1 MNPSDSEDPAAF
13 HLRNKHE
20 LLYECRFV
28 GQYVPD
34 KEYRSA
40 KPDILYRK
48 TENKGTVLHEE
59 HIFRGRLSKLMAGI
73 RGVFSCLRNRDVKFR
88 KRQKQIPDTG

>member
-34 KEYRSA
+34 KEHRSA

-48 TENKGTVLHEE
+48 TENKMVLFSTKSIFFVGGCQSFGQVFEE
-59 HIFRGRLSKLMAGI
+59 FFLVYEIEM
-73 RGVFSCLRNRDVKFR
+73 
-88 KRQKQIPDTG
+88 

>member
-1 MNPSDSEDPAAF
+1 MSCCMNAGLSG
-13 HLRNKHE
+13 NM
-20 LLYECRFV
+20 
-28 GQYVPD
+28 VPD

-59 HIFRGRLSKLMAGI
+59 HIFRGRLSKLLQ
-73 RGVFSCLRNRDVKFR
+73 VFEEFFLVYE
-88 KRQKQIPDTG
+88 IEM

>member
-1 MNPSDSEDPAAF
+1 MNPYDSEDPAAF

-34 KEYRSA
+34 KEHRFA
-40 KPDILYRK
+40 EPDILNRK
-48 TENKGTVLHEE
+48 TENKGTVLHEA
-59 HIFRGRLSKLMAGI
+59 HIFRGRLSKLWAGI
-73 RGVFSCLRNRDVKFR
+73 QGVFPCSRNRGVKFR
-88 KRQKQIPDTG
+88 KRQKQIPDTD